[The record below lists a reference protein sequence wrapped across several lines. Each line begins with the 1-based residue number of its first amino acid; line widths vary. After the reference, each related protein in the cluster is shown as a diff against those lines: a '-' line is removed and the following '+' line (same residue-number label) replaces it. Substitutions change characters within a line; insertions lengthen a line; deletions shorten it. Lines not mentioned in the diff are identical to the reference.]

1 MENEKSKVNPGRL
14 FIVPDLVHKFQ
25 MICLR

>member
-1 MENEKSKVNPGRL
+1 MTLVKPGRL